1 MNDPK
6 RKSIESRDKN
16 RAVKRILRNTSFCPA
31 DVSKESKIIR
41 KIQEASRVAPKGIR
55 NSTGVRFSPSFDC
68 KVEEKLGEKMW
79 NTRGENERRLHREL
93 SSLSSRSPS
102 SPSCQLLSNKVNVY
116 FSSPSSPSC
125 SIPPPDARQI
135 TRDHQL
141 WETLTVTRL
150 RMEKGRGGREKMW
163 NCWDRS
169 CRFVEENRLRG
180 AWEEFFFPFSFSR
193 MKRLWSWKGNF
204 LIQARTG
211 WPTFG
216 CCVNILGCIMELIT
230 LPNGYDLLFKRSFS
244 WIKVNQNYWNFEI
257 NRLEEA
263 KERIAVFDRSKF
275 RILRNENWIETP
287 I

>member
-79 NTRGENERRLHREL
+79 NTRGENERRLDREL
-93 SSLSSRSPS
+93 SSLSSRSPF

-116 FSSPSSPSC
+116 FSSPSSPLC

-150 RMEKGRGGREKMW
+150 RMEKGRRGREKMW

-169 CRFVEENRLRG
+169 CSLSRKIGCAELEKN
-180 AWEEFFFPFSFSR
+180 FFFSFSFSR
-193 MKRLWSWKGNF
+193 TKRLWNWKGNF
-204 LIQARTG
+204 LI
-211 WPTFG
+211 
-216 CCVNILGCIMELIT
+216 
-230 LPNGYDLLFKRSFS
+230 
-244 WIKVNQNYWNFEI
+244 
-257 NRLEEA
+257 
-263 KERIAVFDRSKF
+263 
-275 RILRNENWIETP
+275 
-287 I
+287 

>member
-79 NTRGENERRLHREL
+79 NTRGENERRLDREL

-116 FSSPSSPSC
+116 FSSPSSPLC

-150 RMEKGRGGREKMW
+150 RMEKGRRGREKMW

-180 AWEEFFFPFSFSR
+180 AWEEFFFFLFFFENETLVKLEGKLFNSSTHGLAYV
-193 MKRLWSWKGNF
+193 RL
-204 LIQARTG
+204 L
-211 WPTFG
+211 
-216 CCVNILGCIMELIT
+216 CEYLGMY
-230 LPNGYDLLFKRSFS
+230 NGTDY
-244 WIKVNQNYWNFEI
+244 V
-257 NRLEEA
+257 A
-263 KERIAVFDRSKF
+263 
-275 RILRNENWIETP
+275 
-287 I
+287 

>member
-1 MNDPK
+1 M
-6 RKSIESRDKN
+6 
-16 RAVKRILRNTSFCPA
+16 LRNTSLCPA

-79 NTRGENERRLHREL
+79 NTRGENERRLDREL
-93 SSLSSRSPS
+93 SSLSSRSPF

-116 FSSPSSPSC
+116 FSSPSSPLC

-150 RMEKGRGGREKMW
+150 RMEKGRRGREKMW

-169 CRFVEENRLRG
+169 CSLWRKIGCAELEKN
-180 AWEEFFFPFSFSR
+180 FFFSFSFSR
-193 MKRLWSWKGNF
+193 TKRLWNWKGNF
-204 LIQARTG
+204 LI
-211 WPTFG
+211 
-216 CCVNILGCIMELIT
+216 
-230 LPNGYDLLFKRSFS
+230 
-244 WIKVNQNYWNFEI
+244 
-257 NRLEEA
+257 
-263 KERIAVFDRSKF
+263 
-275 RILRNENWIETP
+275 
-287 I
+287 